1 MSNERIPQ
9 QKQPTSYNQYL
20 LENTTF
26 YDDAV
31 LIFDTLS
38 GCARIIL
45 DKLHH
50 SWTGRLLTQ
59 DGIQSPGRYHG
70 NTP

>member
-1 MSNERIPQ
+1 MSIERIPQ
-9 QKQPTSYNQYL
+9 QMQPTSYNQYL

-45 DKLHH
+45 DKLGMEAEEIAEPLRAVSQFIFH
-50 SWTGRLLTQ
+50 L
-59 DGIQSPGRYHG
+59 
-70 NTP
+70 